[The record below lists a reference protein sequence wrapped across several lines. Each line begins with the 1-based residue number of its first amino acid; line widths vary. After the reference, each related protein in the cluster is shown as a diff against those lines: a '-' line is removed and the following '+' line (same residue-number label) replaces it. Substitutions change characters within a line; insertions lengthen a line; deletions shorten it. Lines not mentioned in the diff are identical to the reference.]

1 MGAAMTLFSQST
13 VNRCSYRVTGVS
25 IGQGDIAEEEQDV
38 VSDEDVDEGPG
49 F

>member
-1 MGAAMTLFSQST
+1 MLQIKRAKI
-13 VNRCSYRVTGVS
+13 VV
-25 IGQGDIAEEEQDV
+25 DIAEEEQDV

>member
-1 MGAAMTLFSQST
+1 MLQIKRGELKI
-13 VNRCSYRVTGVS
+13 VV
-25 IGQGDIAEEEQDV
+25 DIAEEEQDV